1 MDNVTN
7 TTETFRVEDL
17 INLLL
22 EKEKSVRYREEEPAP
37 MTISQTEIYITIEM
51 YQFVRYRDTDSKEVT
66 IEIGI
71 RNHNSLAL
79 NWSSGVPFDG
89 GASKHMGIRCQ
100 NAAVALESLI
110 PKLVASK
117 KVNLLEKTE
126 KLVKLEFVF

>member
-17 INLLL
+17 IDLLL
-22 EKEKSVRYREEEPAP
+22 EKEKLVRYREKESAP
-37 MTISQTEIYITIEM
+37 MTISQAEKYITIEI
-51 YQFVRYRDTDSKEVT
+51 YQFVRLCDRNSKEVI

-71 RNHNSLAL
+71 RNRNTLTFD
-79 NWSSGVPFDG
+79 WSGVLG
-89 GASKHMGIRCQ
+89 SASTGIICQ
-100 NAAVALESLI
+100 NAALALESLI